1 MSEYIV
7 VDTSLEQ
14 DLSGFSQY
22 LWAQKV
28 SHRIIENDGRQ
39 LLLVGS
45 EADAVQVASAYQK
58 FLDGTAE
65 LPTIKRDSA
74 PTQDSIVQ
82 RLSGAPVTLGFMLL
96 GIIGYLIVSFDSDYS
111 IVSQLTFFEF
121 QRVGGRIV
129 FSFPETEYWR
139 MFTPIF
145 LHFGVLHIVFN
156 TLWLWDLGRRVELL
170 RGSYGTLGLLLLMGM
185 GSNIIQVIFSPVGVF
200 GGMSGVIY
208 GLLGYGWMWSWICPE
223 RSLQIPKSVIIFM
236 LVWLVLCMFGF
247 AKVLGAGEVAN
258 AAHAG
263 GLIMGIVLGI
273 GAGVIARL
281 GSKQV

>member
-7 VDTSLEQ
+7 VDVDLKQ
-14 DLSGFSQY
+14 DLSRFSQY
-22 LWAQKV
+22 LWEQKV

-45 EADAVQVASAYQK
+45 EADAAQVASAYQS

-65 LPTIKRDSA
+65 LPVIKREAGPAQNS
-74 PTQDSIVQ
+74 SVQ
-82 RLSGAPVTLGFMLL
+82 RLLGTPVTLTFMLL
-96 GIIGYLIVSFDSDYS
+96 SIVGYFIVALDTDTS

-121 QRVGGRIV
+121 QRMGNSIV
-129 FSFPETEYWR
+129 FSFPESEYWR

-156 TLWLWDLGRRVELL
+156 TLWLWDLGRRVESLQ
-170 RGSYGTLGLLLLMGM
+170 GTYSTIGLLLLMGM
-185 GSNIIQVIFSPVGVF
+185 GSNIIQVIYSPVGVF

-208 GLLGYGWMWSWICPE
+208 GLLGYAWMWSWICPE
-223 RSLQIPKSVIIFM
+223 RSLQVPKPVIIFM
-236 LVWLVLCMFGF
+236 LSWLVLCMFGV
-247 AKVLGAGEVAN
+247 AKLLGAGDVAN

-263 GLIMGIVLGI
+263 GLIIGIILGI
-273 GAGVIARL
+273 GAGVIAR
-281 GSKQV
+281 SSNKQI

>member
-7 VDTSLEQ
+7 IDTSLEQ
-14 DLSGFSQY
+14 DLSRFSQY
-22 LWAQKV
+22 LWEQKV

-45 EADAVQVASAYQK
+45 EADAIQVSVAYQA
-58 FLDGTAE
+58 FLDGTAA
-65 LPTIKRDSA
+65 LPTIKHETV
-74 PTQDSIVQ
+74 PTEDGVVQ
-82 RLSGAPVTLGFMLL
+82 RLFSTPVTLIFMLL
-96 GIIGYLIVSFDSDYS
+96 SIAGYFIVALDADYS

-121 QRVGGRIV
+121 QRVGPRIL

-170 RGSYGTLGLLLLMGM
+170 QGTYSTVGLLLLMGM
-185 GSNIIQVIFSPVGVF
+185 GSNLIQVIYSPVGVF

-223 RSLQIPKSVIIFM
+223 RSLQIPKPVIIFM

-247 AKVLGAGEVAN
+247 AKLLGAGEVAN

-263 GLIMGIVLGI
+263 GLIMGVILGI
-273 GAGVIARL
+273 GAGVIARV
-281 GSKQV
+281 GNKQV

>member
-7 VDTSLEQ
+7 VDVDLKQ
-14 DLSGFSQY
+14 DLSRFSQY
-22 LWAQKV
+22 LWEQKV

-45 EADAVQVASAYQK
+45 EADAAQVASAYQS

-65 LPTIKRDSA
+65 LPVIKREARPAQNS
-74 PTQDSIVQ
+74 SVQ
-82 RLSGAPVTLGFMLL
+82 RLLGTPVTLTFMLL
-96 GIIGYLIVSFDSDYS
+96 SIVGYFIVALDTDTS

-121 QRVGGRIV
+121 QRMGNSIV
-129 FSFPETEYWR
+129 FSFPESEYWR

-156 TLWLWDLGRRVELL
+156 TLWLWDLGRRVESLQ
-170 RGSYGTLGLLLLMGM
+170 GTYSTIGLLLLMGM
-185 GSNIIQVIFSPVGVF
+185 GSNIIQVIYSPVGVF

-208 GLLGYGWMWSWICPE
+208 GLLGYAWMWSWICPE
-223 RSLQIPKSVIIFM
+223 RSLQVPKPVIIFM
-236 LVWLVLCMFGF
+236 LSWLVLCMFGV
-247 AKVLGAGEVAN
+247 AKLLGAGDVAN

-263 GLIMGIVLGI
+263 GLIIGIILGI
-273 GAGVIARL
+273 GAGVIAR
-281 GSKQV
+281 SSNKQI